1 LIDHVVY
8 DQIAEWEQKVQHAS
22 SGGPGAKV
30 LSLCSA
36 SLEDLFVVLQELLID
51 LEVEVKDFFYSK
63 IFLVDAV
70 HS

>member
-1 LIDHVVY
+1 MKHALMISIIHQSTLASIILIDHVVY

-36 SLEDLFVVLQELLID
+36 SLEDLFVVLQE
-51 LEVEVKDFFYSK
+51 FY
-63 IFLVDAV
+63 
-70 HS
+70 